1 MRRGNGGDEK
11 LRPVR
16 VRPCIFTPILGL
28 FYTYIRSC
36 LCVRGGGGDTS
47 VGHGEGAGRGVLDFV
62 VEVLVG
68 ELLAVDGLA
77 SPVHTP

>member
-36 LCVRGGGGDTS
+36 VCGGGKNTS

-62 VEVLVG
+62 VKVLVR
-68 ELLAVDGLA
+68 ELLAIDGLT